1 MTTNVNPTKP
11 PVRSTLHG
19 QVGELRQTANF
30 NDQGILTGVPM
41 KNAMP
46 ANSIVT
52 NTIIIV
58 KTPMSGGTL
67 VVGSTPGGSDLVAAA
82 DSAAT
87 VAGVKRPETA
97 TAIGKL
103 PADTVPYVTMTGA
116 PTAGQVEVILFFVSP
131 RP

>member
-1 MTTNVNPTKP
+1 MTTNVTPTRP

-19 QVGELRQTANF
+19 QPGEVRQTANF

-41 KNAMP
+41 KNAIP
-46 ANSIVT
+46 AGSIIT
-52 NTIIIV
+52 NTLIIV
-58 KTPMSGGTL
+58 KTAQSAGTL
-67 VVGSTPGGSDLVAAA
+67 VVGSTPGGNDLVAAT

-97 TAIGKL
+97 TLIGKL
-103 PADTVPYVTMTGA
+103 PADTVPYVTMTGT
-116 PTAGQVEVILFFVSP
+116 PTAGQVEVIFFFVSP